1 MTAAPGLADPNRHR
15 SNRRVRPVP
24 RGQAPPDTSRRR
36 DHAAPACIA
45 ASTRRRYGRPHTR
58 LTPTDL
64 PLRRR
69 EPGGPPGGMLRAVYE
84 RGIAPDVLVG
94 TSAGALNASFVASRP
109 QTVATANQLAR
120 IWHGLRRE
128 DIFPV
133 SMRTLVAGL
142 CGRCQLVPDRGLH
155 QLVARYVEF
164 QDISDAAIALHVV
177 AYDLNEGC
185 EVRLSQGSAV
195 DVIAA
200 AWRRSR
206 VSRRPCGSARA
217 FSSIVGS

>member
-1 MTAAPGLADPNRHR
+1 MRVAAAPR
-15 SNRRVRPVP
+15 SRPYTVFVLS
-24 RGQAPPDTSRRR
+24 GG
-36 DHAAPACIA
+36 
-45 ASTRRRYGRPHTR
+45 ASLGA
-58 LTPTDL
+58 LQV
-64 PLRRR
+64 
-69 EPGGPPGGMLRAVYE
+69 GMLRAVYE

-133 SMRTLVAGL
+133 SMRTLVGGL
-142 CGRCQLVPDRGLH
+142 CGRCDHLVPDRGLR
-155 QLVARYVEF
+155 QLVARCVEF

-185 EVRLSQGSAV
+185 EVLLSQGPAV

-206 VSRRPCGSARA
+206 VSCRPCGSARA
-217 FSSIVGS
+217 VS